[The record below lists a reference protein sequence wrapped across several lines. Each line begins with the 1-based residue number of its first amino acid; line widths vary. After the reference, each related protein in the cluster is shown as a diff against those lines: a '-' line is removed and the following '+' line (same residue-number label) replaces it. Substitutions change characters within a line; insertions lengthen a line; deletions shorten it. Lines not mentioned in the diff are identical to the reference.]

1 MFILCFH
8 VSTGTSWSSL
18 MRPQWRPAERSS
30 RTDRTDGTSCLWEP
44 ERSPSVCGDGGFDA
58 SAVTSLCCLLGQDF
72 P

>member
-8 VSTGTSWSSL
+8 VWTETSWSSL

-30 RTDRTDGTSCLWEP
+30 RTDGTDHTSCLWEP
-44 ERSPSVCGDGGFDA
+44 ERSPSVCGDA